1 MKVVFVAS
9 FLNNHLLPFCLEL
22 EKRGEF
28 CFIATEDWKNTS
40 FNRGSIKR
48 DFVINYFEERNRDE
62 CIQRVKDADV
72 AIFGGSSEELLNI
85 RKKTGKLS
93 FVYTERFFKKG
104 AWRRFI
110 PSTARILR
118 EKYIENN
125 ENLYVMCSGSFVARD
140 LKVIGF
146 DTSKCFRFGYFP
158 LLEQMNIQELLE
170 KKNNKTPKLLY
181 VGRLLKLKRV
191 DDVIK
196 CCRLL
201 RKEKIAFELDIVG
214 DGPERRK
221 LEKLCLRYR
230 LDNVRFLGAK
240 APHEVAQ
247 IMAES
252 NALFFSSNRHEG
264 WGAVVNEAMSNA
276 CPVIESDA
284 CGSTAY
290 LIRDGENGYTYRCGK
305 VKELFKKTKKL
316 LEIYKNPDIYTGA
329 YNTVRDEW
337 NAAVA
342 ADRLIKICNELMQN
356 KPITLY
362 KTGPM
367 SKEKK

>member
-22 EKRGEF
+22 EKRAEF
-28 CFIATEDWKNTS
+28 SFVATEDWKDTS
-40 FNRGSIKR
+40 FNRGAIKK
-48 DFVINYFEERNRDE
+48 DFVINYFEEQYKDE
-62 CIQRVKDADV
+62 CARRVLEADV
-72 AIFGGSSEELLNI
+72 AIFGGSSEELLRI
-85 RKKTGKLS
+85 RKEAGKLS

-118 EKYIENN
+118 EKFIENSD
-125 ENLYVMCSGSFVARD
+125 NLYVLCSGSFVARD

-158 LLEQMNIQELLE
+158 LLEQKDIQELLQ
-170 KKNNKTPKLLY
+170 KKNNEIPKLLY

-290 LIRDGENGYTYRCGK
+290 LIRDGENGYTYRCGN
-305 VKELFKKTKKL
+305 VNALFDKTRML
-316 LEIYKNPDIYTGA
+316 LSRINDRDIYMKA
-329 YNTVRDEW
+329 YNTVKDEW

-342 ADRLIKICNELMQN
+342 AERFINICEEMTQN
-356 KPITLY
+356 KPITKY
-362 KTGPM
+362 NMGPM
-367 SKEKK
+367 SIEDM